1 MNIIEQ
7 AAKRL
12 EELQRAGV
20 SVPWVATGFSDQAV
34 GNGAAAPTG
43 SVASSVGRFATI
55 GQGPLQSQ
63 PIPRA
68 AFSGA
73 TLENRST
80 DVVLDLDRLVRNGH
94 IVPGMARSRM
104 ADEFRVIKRPL
115 LKNAALQGSAAIA
128 RGNLIC
134 VTSAVPGE
142 GKTFTAVNLALSMS
156 MEVDHSVLLVD
167 ADVVR
172 PSALTLLGLKAE
184 TGLMDILRDPH
195 RDLSQA
201 LLRPTNLPKLTILP
215 AGAGGSNSTELLASG
230 AMNQL
235 LDDLATKYAD
245 RIIIFDAPPLMA
257 TTESRV
263 LASRMGQVVMVVEA
277 ARTSRSVI
285 TEAYATIA
293 NCPIVLSVL
302 NKYTGPSRVGMY
314 GYGY

>member
-20 SVPWVATGFSDQAV
+20 NVPWVATGFSERAM
-34 GNGAAAPTG
+34 GNGAAPSPSAPGTERVPPAL
-43 SVASSVGRFATI
+43 SPA
-55 GQGPLQSQ
+55 
-63 PIPRA
+63 PRA
-68 AFSGA
+68 
-73 TLENRST
+73 RST
-80 DVVLDLDRLVRNGH
+80 VPAPIRHAEPVRRSNEVTLDLDGLVRRGH
-94 IVPGMARSRM
+94 IVPGMSRSQI

-115 LKNAALQGSAAIA
+115 LKNAALTGSAAIK
-128 RGNLIC
+128 RGNLIA
-134 VTSAVPGE
+134 VTSAMPGE
-142 GKTFTAVNLALSMS
+142 GKTFTAINLALSIS

-172 PSALTLLGLKAE
+172 PSALQVLGLKAE
-184 TGLMDILRDPH
+184 QGLMDLLRDSS
-195 RDLSQA
+195 RDLSEV

-215 AGAGGSNSTELLASG
+215 AGSGALNSTELLASG
-230 AMNQL
+230 AMEDL
-235 LDDLATKYAD
+235 LDELATTYAD
-245 RIIIFDAPPLMA
+245 RIVIFDAPPLMV

-277 ARTSRSVI
+277 ANTPRSVI

-293 NCPIVLSVL
+293 NCPVVLSVL
-302 NKYTGPSRVGMY
+302 NKYTGPSRVGAY